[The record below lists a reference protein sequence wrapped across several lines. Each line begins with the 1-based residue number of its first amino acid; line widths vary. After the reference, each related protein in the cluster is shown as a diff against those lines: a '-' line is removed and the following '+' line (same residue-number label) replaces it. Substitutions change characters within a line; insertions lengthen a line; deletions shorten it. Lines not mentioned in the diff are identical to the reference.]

1 MAENAYARLFL
12 AQIRGQTQY
21 RLSFAVDLVL
31 NAGITTIDVLVLLA
45 VFRVTPE
52 LAGFDIGDV
61 LLMTGIAQLAFQLAD
76 VCVGNLERVPQY
88 LRTGLLDAVL
98 LRPLSTFGQLVVL
111 DFSIRRAGRLI
122 QGLTTYGVA
131 LSVADIEW
139 TPQRVLLAAIA
150 PLAGAV
156 TYGAIFTAGAATMFW
171 LVDGGEVVNAVTYGG
186 RDFASYPTAMYG
198 VWFGRLFGFALGLAS
213 VGYLPALAL
222 LGRSD
227 PLGTPAWTHWG
238 APVVGVFWA
247 FAAAGIWRVGV
258 RHYQST
264 GS

>member
-1 MAENAYARLFL
+1 MAENAYAKLL
-12 AQIRGQTQY
+12 AAQIRGQLQY
-21 RLSFAVDLVL
+21 RLSFTFDLVL

-45 VFRVTPE
+45 VFRVTPS
-52 LAGFDIGDV
+52 LAGFGIGAV
-61 LLMTGIAQLAFQLAD
+61 LLMTGLAQLAFQLAD
-76 VCVGNLERVPQY
+76 VAVGNLERVPQY

-111 DFSIRRAGRLI
+111 DFSIRRAGRI
-122 QGLTTYGVA
+122 VQGLCTYGVA
-131 LSVADIEW
+131 LRVADIEW
-139 TPQRVLLAAIA
+139 TPARVLLAAVA

-156 TYGAIFTAGAATMFW
+156 SYAAIFTAGAATMFW

-198 VWFGRLFGFALGLAS
+198 AWFGKLFGFALGLAS

-222 LGRSD
+222 LGRTD
-227 PLGTPAWTHWG
+227 PLGTPAWSHWA
-238 APVVGVFWA
+238 APAVSVVWA